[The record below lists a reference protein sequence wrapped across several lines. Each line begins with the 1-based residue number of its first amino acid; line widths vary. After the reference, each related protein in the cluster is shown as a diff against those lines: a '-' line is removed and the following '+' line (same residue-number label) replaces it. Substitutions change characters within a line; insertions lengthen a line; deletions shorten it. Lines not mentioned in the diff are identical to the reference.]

1 MTLYTQTFI
10 HINTNDNSS
19 PQRTTESRCVSMS
32 FFQELLYH
40 DSLKAY
46 VTKHMTQGSCMPEPP
61 MVSYVE
67 YLCRHVS
74 SL

>member
-1 MTLYTQTFI
+1 MALYTQTFI

-19 PQRTTESRCVSMS
+19 PLRTTESKCVSV
-32 FFQELLYH
+32 FFIRTVH
-40 DSLKAY
+40 NDSLKAHI
-46 VTKHMTQGSCMPEPP
+46 TKHMTQGSCMPEPP